1 MTFCK
6 KLLLLKW
13 IVASTT
19 ATFEAT
25 NIAPKISTIDTTR
38 AKVEYDE
45 SFNNVPANGVPFLIY
60 GQHSGKRV
68 FKEKIV
74 GNIVTLPTICE
85 RFIDLK
91 VQIEFNDENGN
102 KENKQSQLFN
112 FDPIDYT
119 EMIMTATCKTE
130 ENLVLVDVEE
140 LRKNETFA
148 HCVNVI
154 KLYKSGRRNPQD
166 QFGSDIT
173 NQNVVIDV
181 TQSQFDVVYPEGDS
195 GKNVELRGV
204 KKDELSNCLIDGAAN
219 KFKL

>member
-1 MTFCK
+1 
-6 KLLLLKW
+6 
-13 IVASTT
+13 
-19 ATFEAT
+19 
-25 NIAPKISTIDTTR
+25 
-38 AKVEYDE
+38 
-45 SFNNVPANGVPFLIY
+45 
-60 GQHSGKRV
+60 
-68 FKEKIV
+68 
-74 GNIVTLPTICE
+74 
-85 RFIDLK
+85 
-91 VQIEFNDENGN
+91 
-102 KENKQSQLFN
+102 
-112 FDPIDYT
+112 
-119 EMIMTATCKTE
+119 MTATCQTE

-195 GKNVELRGV
+195 GNNVELRGV

-219 KFKL
+219 EFKL